1 MSTSLGKT
9 ERGVSGSAWIG
20 GGGSPAADG
29 MTLTAEAAAST
40 KSVVPRSLARFLR
53 LLPLIIVVLL
63 SRWDSSPLHL
73 DARKPPALATTVA
86 AGQCAGGSL
95 PRGGAGPLDAVLPMT
110 DNSSAV
116 EIEELR
122 AARERLVRA
131 ADADR
136 RAIERELHG
145 GVHQCLV
152 ALATSL
158 QLARL
163 AAGSDPAA
171 VETLLEEM
179 TRDVRQALDETAL
192 LAQGIYPSALELG
205 GLAAL
210 LRAAAVNAG
219 VQATVDVSEGASH
232 APEIAMTVYLCWLAL
247 LARGTTAAVTIAVG
261 GRRGTH
267 L

>member
-1 MSTSLGKT
+1 MEPGQDRVEQEL
-9 ERGVSGSAWIG
+9 ER
-20 GGGSPAADG
+20 
-29 MTLTAEAAAST
+29 
-40 KSVVPRSLARFLR
+40 LR
-53 LLPLIIVVLL
+53 
-63 SRWDSSPLHL
+63 
-73 DARKPPALATTVA
+73 
-86 AGQCAGGSL
+86 
-95 PRGGAGPLDAVLPMT
+95 
-110 DNSSAV
+110 V

-145 GVHQCLV
+145 GVHQRLV

-163 AAGSDPAA
+163 AEGSDPAA
-171 VETLLEEM
+171 VETLLEAM

-205 GLAAL
+205 GFAAL

-219 VQATVDVSEGASH
+219 VQATVDVSDGASH

-247 LARGTTAAVTIAVG
+247 LARGSKGRPVTIAVG
-261 GRRGTH
+261 EDERALTFEIVGEESGSDEDLERLQDRVAALGGRLTVEPEPGGGIRLAASLPLG
-267 L
+267 

>member
-1 MSTSLGKT
+1 M
-9 ERGVSGSAWIG
+9 E
-20 GGGSPAADG
+20 
-29 MTLTAEAAAST
+29 
-40 KSVVPRSLARFLR
+40 
-53 LLPLIIVVLL
+53 
-63 SRWDSSPLHL
+63 
-73 DARKPPALATTVA
+73 
-86 AGQCAGGSL
+86 AGQVGVQEE
-95 PRGGAGPLDAVLPMT
+95 LDRLR
-110 DNSSAV
+110 V

-145 GVHQCLV
+145 GVHQRLV

-163 AAGSDPAA
+163 AEGSDPAA

-192 LAQGIYPSALELG
+192 LAQSIYPSALELG

-210 LRAAAVNAG
+210 LRAAAVTAN
-219 VQATVDVSEGASH
+219 VPATVDVSDGSKH
-232 APEIAMTVYLCWLAL
+232 GPEIAMTVYLCWLAL
-247 LARGTTAAVTIAVG
+247 LARGSNGRPVTIAVG
-261 GRRGTH
+261 EYEEALTFEIVGEAAGSDADLERLQDRVAALGGRLTVEPEPGGGIRLAGS
-267 L
+267 LPLA